1 MPAPCCSG
9 RGGRLAHRSRS
20 SLHLALR
27 REKPWPKELFLRI
40 CQNSA
45 SWGDLRLPACVLT
58 AGQSGSISVT
68 WNGARRCADALPGA
82 ARRPP
87 PPSPAGLCPSAGRGL
102 ATRPPRCCFP
112 SPCRVPAPCGSH
124 REGPRGRCPAGSPR
138 LVSGPGRS
146 QSVFRTLCLNGMRE
160 SKNSTSRHLRG
171 ALN

>member
-82 ARRPP
+82 AHLPPPRPP
-87 PPSPAGLCPSAGRGL
+87 QASAPRLAAASPP
-102 ATRPPRCCFP
+102 
-112 SPCRVPAPCGSH
+112 
-124 REGPRGRCPAGSPR
+124 GPRGAASRRRAVCLPPAARTERDRVAAALQAAPASCQGPAVPSPS
-138 LVSGPGRS
+138 LEPFVS
-146 QSVFRTLCLNGMRE
+146 ME
-160 SKNSTSRHLRG
+160 
-171 ALN
+171 